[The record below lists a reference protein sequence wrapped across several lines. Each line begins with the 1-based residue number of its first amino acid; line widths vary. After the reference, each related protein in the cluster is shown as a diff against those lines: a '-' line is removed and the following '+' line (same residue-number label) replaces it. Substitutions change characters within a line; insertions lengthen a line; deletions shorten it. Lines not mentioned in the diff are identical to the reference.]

1 MILPLFVNG
10 HRVAARAYGCDA
22 TWTAGLV
29 AFDIICGKS
38 RDLAVA
44 RRHSMLAAAAV
55 AAVGCLALLT
65 VTLLVVAVSPATSAR
80 ATAWPP
86 WAARSPGSS
95 RSAAYLHPGVAR
107 ESRRP
112 DDPLA
117 GCEQKLERAQRGA
130 GRGVPGLAI
139 VGASFTAGVG
149 PGNPGQSWAVLLARQ
164 LHWDAVVYGDPGA
177 GYVRAGTSRKG
188 PVANEISRIDLR
200 TLAPALVIVQAGH
213 DDIGVPLPL
222 ERRRVEQAVASI
234 RAEAPRARIALL
246 TVFTG
251 RAPSPAAYLT
261 DRAIVTAGRA
271 ADRNVIIMD
280 PLAGSW
286 TFPREHGG
294 LHPSAAGSA
303 WIARQVA
310 GILRDQGVLPTPA
323 RRGAVICDAG
333 IPAPAAR
340 TAARSPR

>member
-1 MILPLFVNG
+1 
-10 HRVAARAYGCDA
+10 
-22 TWTAGLV
+22 
-29 AFDIICGKS
+29 
-38 RDLAVA
+38 
-44 RRHSMLAAAAV
+44 MLAAAAV

-65 VTLLVVAVSPATSAR
+65 VALLVVALLPATSAR
-80 ATAWPP
+80 ALAWPP

-95 RSAAYLHPGVAR
+95 RAAAYLHPGVVR
-107 ESRRP
+107 ESRHP
-112 DDPLA
+112 ADPLA
-117 GCEQKLERAQRGA
+117 GCEQKLERSQRGA

-149 PGNPGQSWAVLLARQ
+149 PGNPGQSWAVMLARQ

-177 GYVRAGTSRKG
+177 GYVRAGAGRKG

-213 DDIGVPLPL
+213 DDIGVPLSL
-222 ERRRVEQAVASI
+222 EKRRVEQAVALI

-261 DRAIVTAGRA
+261 DRAIVTAAKA
-271 ADRNVIIMD
+271 AHRNVIIMD

-310 GILRDQGVLPTPA
+310 GILRDQGVLPAPA
-323 RRGAVICDAG
+323 RRGTVICDAG

-340 TAARSPR
+340 TAAGSPR

>member
-1 MILPLFVNG
+1 
-10 HRVAARAYGCDA
+10 
-22 TWTAGLV
+22 
-29 AFDIICGKS
+29 
-38 RDLAVA
+38 
-44 RRHSMLAAAAV
+44 MLAAAAV

-65 VTLLVVAVSPATSAR
+65 VTLLVATLLPVTSAR

-86 WAARSPGSS
+86 WATRSPGSS
-95 RSAAYLHPGVAR
+95 HPPAYLLPGVAR
-107 ESRRP
+107 GARHP
-112 DDPLA
+112 ADPLA

-130 GRGVPGLAI
+130 GRSVPALAI

-149 PGNPGQSWAVLLARQ
+149 PGNPSQSWAVLLARQ
-164 LHWDAVVYGDPGA
+164 LRWDAVVYGDPGA
-177 GYVRAGTSRKG
+177 GYVRAGAGRKG
-188 PVANEISRIDLR
+188 PVASEIARIGLR
-200 TLAPALVIVQAGH
+200 TLAPVLVIVQAGH
-213 DDIGVPLPL
+213 DDIGAPPRL
-222 ERRRVEQAVASI
+222 EQRRVEQAVALI
-234 RAEAPRARIALL
+234 HAEAPRARIALL

-310 GILRDQGVLPTPA
+310 GTLRDQGVLPAPA
-323 RRGAVICDAG
+323 RRGTVICDAG
-333 IPAPAAR
+333 ITAPAAR
-340 TAARSPR
+340 TAAGSPR